1 MDQKKSSL
9 NIREKLLQSLY
20 DMVNNDELCDE
31 MQKAFSNL
39 DEFVTGILP
48 GGDVDERIDQ
58 GIGLICDLEH
68 AAFMAGANMTLDFIS
83 GREVR

>member
-20 DMVNNDELCDE
+20 DMVNDDELCDE

-48 GGDVDERIDQ
+48 GGDKFETKR
-58 GIGLICDLEH
+58 
-68 AAFMAGANMTLDFIS
+68 
-83 GREVR
+83 

>member
-1 MDQKKSSL
+1 MPAALSQEERKYRPMDQKKFSL

-39 DEFVTGILP
+39 DEFVTGIH
-48 GGDVDERIDQ
+48 DRSEYD
-58 GIGLICDLEH
+58 
-68 AAFMAGANMTLDFIS
+68 T
-83 GREVR
+83 

>member
-1 MDQKKSSL
+1 MDQKKFSL

-20 DMVNNDELCDE
+20 DMVNNDELYDE

-48 GGDVDERIDQ
+48 GCDVDERIDQ